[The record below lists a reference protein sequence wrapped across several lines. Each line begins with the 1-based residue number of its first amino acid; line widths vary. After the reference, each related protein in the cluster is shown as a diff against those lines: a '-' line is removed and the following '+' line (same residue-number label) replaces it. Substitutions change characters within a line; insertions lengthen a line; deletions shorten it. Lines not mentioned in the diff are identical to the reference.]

1 MKERKEVTKGFLNS
15 KEGNHGLVVPNH
27 HNLNVGAELPKVE
40 VKAGKVVDHHALRNM
55 ADPTGIYLKEIK
67 SSHLLTQE
75 GEVEIAKRIEDG
87 QQEMLTILFSC
98 PVAVKEVINLGEALR
113 TGRLGVTEMIKE
125 MDDGAPGA
133 KKNRLER
140 QKVLKLINTIK
151 REEESIQ
158 ILRKRFE
165 SGGKEALDKKILEQ
179 IRKKQRA
186 IVDHFRQMNLNEK
199 QIGKILQTL
208 RQCHIRME
216 RAIAQKNKAEL
227 RGAQDECSGLSLDQ
241 MEEALKAIERVEKK
255 VKEAKNELIK
265 ANLRLVISIAKR
277 YVNHGIQF
285 LDLVQEG
292 NIGLMKAVDKFD
304 YRRGYKFGTYATW
317 WIWQAITRAIIE
329 QAQTIHIPVYVIEII
344 NKLKRTSQTLVQ
356 ELGREPTLDEIAK
369 KMRVSPEKVQRI
381 LQLTQKPISL
391 DTPIGDDEDSSLEDF
406 IEDKTAISPEEA
418 AINVD
423 LSEHTRKILS
433 SLSKKEEKILRLRFG
448 LGEKYGDTHTLQDVS
463 QDFNLTRERIRQ
475 IEDEAIRKLRDSNQS
490 DGLKNF
496 IGE

>member
-1 MKERKEVTKGFLNS
+1 
-15 KEGNHGLVVPNH
+15 VPNH
-27 HNLNVGAELPKVE
+27 RNVNIGAEPPKGE
-40 VKAGKVVDHHALRNM
+40 AKANKVADHDALWNM
-55 ADPTGIYLKEIK
+55 VDPTGIYMKEIR
-67 SSHLLTQE
+67 SSQLLTRE
-75 GEVEIAKRIEDG
+75 GEMEIAKRIENG
-87 QQEMLTILFSC
+87 QQEVLTILLSC
-98 PVAVKEVINLGEALR
+98 PVAVKEVINLGEELR

-133 KKNRLER
+133 KKKRLER

-158 ILRKRFE
+158 ILRKKLR
-165 SGGKEALDKKILEQ
+165 SGGKGALEKKILEQ
-179 IRKKQRA
+179 IRKKQTA
-186 IVDHFRQMNLNEK
+186 IVDHFRQMNLNEE
-199 QIGKILQTL
+199 QIGRILQTL

-216 RAIAQKNKAEL
+216 KVITQKNKAEL
-227 RGAQDECSGLSLDQ
+227 RAAQHECSGLSSNQL
-241 MEEALKAIERVEKK
+241 EEALKAIEKGEKK

-277 YVNHGIQF
+277 YVNHGVQF

-317 WIWQAITRAIIE
+317 WIWQAITRAVIE
-329 QAQTIHIPVYVIEII
+329 QAQTIRIPVYVTEIL
-344 NKLKRTSQTLVQ
+344 NKLHRASQTLVR
-356 ELGREPTLDEIAK
+356 ELGRAPTLDEIAK
-369 KMRVSPEKVQRI
+369 KMRASPEKVQRI

-406 IEDKTAISPEEA
+406 IEDKTAASPEEA
-418 AINVD
+418 AINAA

-433 SLSKKEEKILRLRFG
+433 GLSKKEEKILRLRFG
-448 LGEKYGDTHTLQDVS
+448 LGEKYGDTHTLEEVS

-475 IEDEAIRKLRDSNQS
+475 IEGKAIRKLRDSNQS
-490 DGLKNF
+490 EGLKSF
-496 IGE
+496 IEE